1 MKLKKPFQ
9 IIQKKAEEE
18 EKGKLTKQNKG
29 DKQNQIIK
37 KLQGRKIIRD
47 TYLLLK
53 IICHGAK
60 STHYFYI
67 R

>member
-37 KLQGRKIIRD
+37 PVW
-47 TYLLLK
+47 
-53 IICHGAK
+53 
-60 STHYFYI
+60 
-67 R
+67 